1 MCYFCWSYRWGE
13 TEEEKQEVR
22 PLAYTAEEGVLCHG
36 HKRVACYC
44 SNEAR
49 AVNVQTQC
57 HGQHSYGL
65 WLTSLSVFPWKV
77 KSEKK
82 RRGASPCL
90 NGEPLCVPLP
100 QLGSASSRMY
110 QPADALSPCKD
121 TDKERK
127 HAIHVAIKKLIKLI
141 FNRLE
146 QAIELQTNSEISDAK
161 SLLAI

>member
-1 MCYFCWSYRWGE
+1 MSWAAQLW
-13 TEEEKQEVR
+13 
-22 PLAYTAEEGVLCHG
+22 
-36 HKRVACYC
+36 
-44 SNEAR
+44 
-49 AVNVQTQC
+49 AVTNITQC
-57 HGQHSYGL
+57 F
-65 WLTSLSVFPWKV
+65 SL

-90 NGEPLCVPLP
+90 DGEPLCVPLP